1 LGGLCLV
8 CHQPVGRPDSA
19 HVVHGVPTRGQSG
32 RCAVCVTHWLR
43 QNAPQDKCDTVT
55 RLGCDNL
62 RRRAVSHNGNGFSRM
77 TTGWLRFTYD
87 FRTAKACWLC
97 RTMAIAPPPCDI
109 DAAACLAAVQARQ
122 IRHAPG
128 EQPQRRRRHRAECGA
143 WGGRRVLVRS
153 DQILAK
159 VHGCSSESWRPSPSA
174 QLPGNYAVWQS

>member
-1 LGGLCLV
+1 V

-62 RRRAVSHNGNGFSRM
+62 RRRAVLHNGNGFSRM
-77 TTGWLRFTYD
+77 TTNWLRFTYD

-174 QLPGNYAVWQS
+174 QLPGNHAVWQS